1 MKIGQPDK
9 ELARDI
15 RPPPGIAL
23 FASLF
28 LSFSSHLLKEGGE
41 KRGSD
46 LGKQDKEGKR
56 GWGEEEK
63 KKGRKVRRGK
73 KEKLKAVTRNKMP
86 K

>member
-9 ELARDI
+9 ELARVI
-15 RPPPGIAL
+15 CPLLGIAL

-56 GWGEEEK
+56 GWEEEER
-63 KKGRKVRRGK
+63 KKGERYGGAK
-73 KEKLKAVTRNKMP
+73 KRN
-86 K
+86 